1 MNESAA
7 RPSHGPENAV
17 EFPPIRVFVVDRSKQ
32 TVLECWP
39 EFGSVL
45 NQDAERYIRRMSRG
59 GAMAKDFRPNAREFA
74 VITRLDHAKEAQRS
88 KAFHLLRQHMDELSN
103 LVAMKLIE
111 QKLVETT
118 SKREL
123 EEQIHGCL
131 AALLTAEEF
140 DVQYQVANFR
150 ALVPRP
156 HPVSLYITAFV
167 IEKLIEHRSVVDIY
181 GTDEEIYHCV
191 NNQVLKQIPIY

>member
-103 LVAMKLIE
+103 LVAMKLIAGRGKDNLDLITLLQSGE
-111 QKLVETT
+111 VDVPKARRII
-118 SKREL
+118 KRLLGAYAAMNFDTRVAEA
-123 EEQIHGCL
+123 EWL
-131 AALLTAEEF
+131 AT
-140 DVQYQVANFR
+140 R
-150 ALVPRP
+150 
-156 HPVSLYITAFV
+156 
-167 IEKLIEHRSVVDIY
+167 K
-181 GTDEEIYHCV
+181 GDE
-191 NNQVLKQIPIY
+191 